1 RPRHRRDVAPALP
14 VHAEQPPPERQHDAR
29 QPDRRQPE
37 RGRPPRAR
45 VHEPALRG
53 RQQRP
58 CLDPAG
64 RDADAMTGLR
74 RLTAAA
80 IAAVFVAGAHAAG
93 DELQPAVSPPATAN
107 VVPSPAVA
115 ATTGARPLR
124 VLAADASAI
133 VLADVRRTE
142 LYDEGR
148 LHLYRMH
155 VERVLRGRL
164 DDADPGIAEVRGDS
178 KRPPLAID
186 GEHVVV
192 FLRPAWG
199 QTYLTEHLPAGT
211 YYTVVGARDGVVPVA
226 SEAQREAVE
235 RAIAD
240 GAAIATL
247 DAPAAPAA
255 RRRLAFTE
263 LASTSP
269 RLAGDALAELRGFAT
284 LSPLAPE
291 ELAALSRALRDVTV
305 DPVVR
310 VGLIEL
316 VADRHAGD
324 A

>member
-1 RPRHRRDVAPALP
+1 
-14 VHAEQPPPERQHDAR
+14 
-29 QPDRRQPE
+29 
-37 RGRPPRAR
+37 GRPPRAR

-133 VLADVRRTE
+133 VHA
-142 LYDEGR
+142 
-148 LHLYRMH
+148 
-155 VERVLRGRL
+155 ERVLRGRL

-310 VGLIEL
+310 VG
-316 VADRHAGD
+316 
-324 A
+324 